1 MPVLTD
7 ALIEALRADT
17 PGCAGPRVHFN
28 HAGASL
34 SSRRT
39 LATITDHLALEAE
52 VGPMEAAVMAAD
64 GVARTR
70 AAAATLL
77 NATPEEIA
85 FATGGS
91 AAWGTAIASLPPLR
105 PGDRILVGR
114 QEWGG
119 NLTTLRDKAARA
131 GAAVEV
137 IPSLEDGRVDVDALA
152 GLIDGRVRLVSLTWG
167 AANGGLVNDAAAV
180 GRVARAAGVPYVI
193 DAAQVV
199 GQIPV
204 DVRALG
210 CDMLKAPGRKHL
222 RGPRGTALLY
232 VRRDFLDKVTPA
244 WLDVQSSPWATHLGA
259 DHGPVSPRDDARR
272 LESSEAS
279 VALLLGLG
287 TALDQALALGIDH
300 IRARIH
306 HLAQGLRGRLDAIPG
321 VTVRDIGD
329 PETRSG
335 LVSFTVEGLAG
346 SAVRAR
352 LMDQGLTLGANGVPY
367 TPLDMT
373 ARGLTEIAR
382 ASLSYLTTEVELDR
396 LADAIAGLAP

>member
-1 MPVLTD
+1 MPMLTD
-7 ALIEALRADT
+7 AIVAGLRADT
-17 PGCAGPRVHFN
+17 PGCGGPQVHFN

-34 SSRRT
+34 SSRQT
-39 LATITDHLALEAE
+39 LAAITQHLELEAR

-64 GVARTR
+64 GVARAR

-77 NATPEEIA
+77 NADSEEIA

-105 PGDRILVGR
+105 PGDRVLVGR

-131 GAAVEV
+131 GAVVEL
-137 IPSLEDGRVDVDALA
+137 IPSLDDGRVDADALA
-152 GLIDGRVRLVSLTWG
+152 NQIDDRVRLISLTWG

-199 GQIPV
+199 GQIPA

-232 VRRDFLDKVTPA
+232 VRRDFLDKVAPA
-244 WLDVQSSPWATHLGA
+244 WLDVQSSPWPSDLGA
-259 DHGPVSPRDDARR
+259 DHGPATIRDDARR
-272 LESSEAS
+272 LESAEAS

-287 TALDQALALGIDH
+287 SALDLALTLGVDN
-300 IRARIH
+300 IRTRIH
-306 HLAQGLRGRLDAIPG
+306 HLAQGLRQRLAALPG

-335 LVSFTVEGLAG
+335 LVSFTVDGLAG

-352 LMDQGLTLGANGVPY
+352 LMEHGLTLGANGVPY

-382 ASLSYLTTEVELDR
+382 ASVSYLTTEAELDR
-396 LADAIAGLAP
+396 LANAVATLNR

>member
-1 MPVLTD
+1 MTGLTD
-7 ALIEALRADT
+7 DQIEGLRADT
-17 PGCAGPRVHFN
+17 PGCGPDHVHFN

-34 SSRRT
+34 PSRQT
-39 LATITDHLALEAE
+39 LAAITDHLRLEARL
-52 VGPMEAAVMAAD
+52 GPMEAGALAAE
-64 GVARTR
+64 GVAKAR

-77 NATPEEIA
+77 NAAPGEIA

-91 AAWGTAIASLPPLR
+91 VAWGMAVASLPPLR
-105 PGDRILVGR
+105 AGDRVLVGR

-119 NLTTLRDKAARA
+119 NLTTLHDKAARA
-131 GAAVEV
+131 GATVEV
-137 IPSLEDGRVDVDALA
+137 IPSLEDGRVDADALA
-152 GLIDGRVRLVSLTWG
+152 GLIDDRVRLVSLTWG
-167 AANGGLVNDAAAV
+167 AANSGLVNDAAAV
-180 GRVARAAGVPYVI
+180 GRVTRAAGVPYVI

-204 DVRALG
+204 DVAALG

-232 VRRDFLDKVTPA
+232 VRHDFLDKVAPA
-244 WLDVQSSPWATHLGA
+244 WLDVQSAPWNSPWGA
-259 DHGPVSPRDDARR
+259 DHSPVSPRDDARR
-272 LESSEAS
+272 LESAEAS

-287 TALDQALALGIDH
+287 AALNLALDLGVAA

-306 HLAQGLRGRLDAIPG
+306 HLAQELRARLDAIPG
-321 VTVRDIGD
+321 VTIRDIGD

-335 LVSFTVEGLAG
+335 LVSFTVDGLTG
-346 SAVRAR
+346 SAVRTR
-352 LMDQGLTLGANGVPY
+352 LADQGLTLGANGVPY

-382 ASLSYLTTEVELDR
+382 ASVSYLTREGELDR
-396 LADAIAGLAP
+396 LANAVAGLTP